1 MDLFILY
8 SICAMTA
15 AVAAVIYSPSF
26 SVAKEAL
33 DDGTAGNSL
42 PIRASNF
49 RADIGRPGSDG
60 YIQHD

>member
-33 DDGTAGNSL
+33 DDGTIGSDIQ
-42 PIRASNF
+42 IRASNF
-49 RADIGRPGSDG
+49 RADIGRPGPDG